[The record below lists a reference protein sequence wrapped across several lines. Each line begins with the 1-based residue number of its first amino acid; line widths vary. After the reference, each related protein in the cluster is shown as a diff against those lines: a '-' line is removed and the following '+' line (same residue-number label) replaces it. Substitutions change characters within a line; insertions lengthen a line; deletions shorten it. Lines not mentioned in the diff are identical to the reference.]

1 MFKSCSFV
9 GGFELEDMFS
19 AFVMLELV
27 VLMHQNMIKLFLK
40 KSSVLGSHIMLWCC
54 VVAVQL
60 VLFGSG
66 ATIFLIVAFITVAF
80 IRNRSSV
87 DAVHKTFN
95 HRLFLALGRDCMKI
109 YYYRG
114 LKRLIIPI

>member
-1 MFKSCSFV
+1 
-9 GGFELEDMFS
+9 MFS

-27 VLMHQNMIKLFLK
+27 VLGHQNMTKLFLK
-40 KSSVLGSHIMLWCC
+40 KSSVLGSHIMLWSS

-87 DAVHKTFN
+87 DAVHKTVN
-95 HRLFLALGRDCMKI
+95 HRFFLALGRDCMKI
-109 YYYRG
+109 YYYPG
-114 LKRLIIPI
+114 LKRLITPI

>member
-1 MFKSCSFV
+1 
-9 GGFELEDMFS
+9 MFS

-66 ATIFLIVAFITVAF
+66 TTIFLIVAFITVAF